1 MAASRE
7 SSRGRPRRRPPPP
20 ASRPPPL
27 PCLYHSQL
35 DGPASRPD
43 HPPGASHRA
52 KSRHRGRAPEVPVAP
67 ESGRTHPG
75 RTHQQPAH
83 HEEPRG
89 SGPVQPQFLDGT
101 AVAWRGSVESPPM
114 RSGSMPP
121 AALFLQR
128 HWRVPAARRRR
139 TPGGR
144 MRRGCRI
151 PRCLAGIGGN
161 TSRSLAATRSV
172 PGSRVSANYPH
183 RVAGLLAAMVRSQHP
198 DPEGA

>member
-43 HPPGASHRA
+43 HPPGGSHRA

-89 SGPVQPQFLDGT
+89 SGPVQPQFLDGGRL
-101 AVAWRGSVESPPM
+101 ARQRREPSNEIRLHAS
-114 RSGSMPP
+114 SGT
-121 AALFLQR
+121 FLQR